1 MSGPKAFRI
10 VTRAEII
17 AICRRNL
24 ARLDAAIETW
34 TSSCWL
40 NGTIQQADVDKVI
53 ARRDELRRLL
63 ETDRFIELQKQVPA
77 EISYL
82 QTDAERRAAN
92 AAEAEARSK
101 RDGRRTKA
109 AAHALLARFQ
119 ATGIDVPTQIRDEL
133 TASEASSDRL
143 NAAISRGMLLLYPT
157 DQAQGATNRQR
168 ELADRLGAGE
178 RRISLEEW
186 ISQQPASAEDTT
198 LLRVDDLLGEL
209 KGLGIDPSPFSARVA
224 ALEAEASS
232 RRALIADSL
241 LLDLAQMVKDG
252 RERAR
257 ILGDLRERQAELSEM
272 SSPEATS
279 LRSEIDD
286 ALAGRSADASELIK
300 RADFLVE
307 AEVRAMAAAERRRT
321 VLEGLASLGY
331 EVSEGMAT
339 AWVDGG
345 RVVLR
350 KPANPGYGVELSGG
364 SQSDLLQVRA
374 VGIGNPAEVRDMH
387 RDRDME
393 TIWCGDFMK
402 FGEGDKLDIRGAR
415 CLYRSRLISPRRPHI
430 RSFLHSSRVMPK
442 QVWRSCVPLIP
453 SRAAKQPAES
463 SRTTSSRAT
472 NLGGDAIMM
481 VRLAVA
487 AI

>member
-34 TSSCWL
+34 TSSCWR

-53 ARRDELRRLL
+53 ARRDELRGLL

-101 RDGRRTKA
+101 LDGRRTKA
-109 AAHALLARFQ
+109 AAQALLARFQ

-133 TASEASSDRL
+133 TASGASSDRL
-143 NAAISRGMLLLYPT
+143 NAAISKALLLYPT
-157 DQAQGATNRQR
+157 DPGQGATNRQR

-186 ISQQPASAEDTT
+186 ISQQPASAEDNA
-198 LLRVDDLLGEL
+198 LIRIDGLLGEL
-209 KGLGIDPSPFSARVA
+209 KGLGIDPSPFSARVT
-224 ALEAEASS
+224 ALEGEAAS
-232 RRALIADSL
+232 RRPLIADSL
-241 LLDLAQMVKDG
+241 LVDLATMIKDG

-279 LRSEIDD
+279 LRSEIDE
-286 ALAGRSADASELIK
+286 ALAGRSGDVPELIK
-300 RADFLVE
+300 RADFLIE
-307 AEVRAMAAAERRRT
+307 AEVRAMAAAERRHT

-339 AWVDGG
+339 AWVNGG

-393 TIWCGDFMK
+393 TIWCGEFERLRSMVAK
-402 FGEGDKLDIRGAR
+402 SGGSLSIESAR
-415 CLYRSRLISPRRPHI
+415 PVGQFPLKIVPDLNASYEADVKATPRHLSR
-430 RSFLHSSRVMPK
+430 
-442 QVWRSCVPLIP
+442 
-453 SRAAKQPAES
+453 
-463 SRTTSSRAT
+463 
-472 NLGGDAIMM
+472 
-481 VRLAVA
+481 
-487 AI
+487 